1 MLQKVLIA
9 NRGEIAVRVIRTCR
23 ELGIATVAVYSNLDR
38 DALHVRMADEAYAL
52 GGETAAE
59 SYLNTEAILHAIEE
73 SGADGVHPGYGF
85 FSENTDFARA
95 ITERGVTFI
104 GPPPEAIEVMGDK
117 ISSRLAAEKAGVA
130 GVPGRSEP
138 LTSPDEV
145 VAFGEEH
152 GWPVAIKAAY
162 GGGGRGMKVVAA
174 AGEAAEAM
182 ESAARE
188 AQAYFGRP
196 EIYLERYLE
205 WPRHVEMQVLA
216 DQHGNTLW
224 LGERDCSAQ
233 RRHQKLVEESP
244 APDFPD
250 EVRQAM
256 GAAAVKVSEACG
268 YYNAGTVEFLY
279 QDGEFYFLEMNT
291 RLQVE
296 HPVTEL
302 VTGLDL
308 VAWQIRIASGE
319 PLDFTQEDITRN
331 GHAIEVRINAEDPSG
346 GRFSPSPGT
355 LTSFHAASGPGVRLD
370 AGYESGDTVSQY
382 YDNLIAKMIVW
393 APDREAA
400 RRRMLRAIGET
411 RITGV
416 ATTLPADVA
425 ILSHPDFAA
434 ATHSTK
440 WVEDRLDLSGLV
452 AEPASCSGA
461 GRGRGAHR
469 PTRRDSGG
477 RRAAVLRA
485 PVGARPGHDRRTRPG
500 GRTAQ
505 AGRSVGGGR
514 HRLGPGDG
522 PHAGHHRQG
531 PRRGGR
537 RRRGGPDDLPPRSD
551 EDGER
556 RRRREG
562 GRDQGDQGERR
573 RLGRC
578 RRRRRGDRV
587 GEPLAGHHVVG
598 QGRRRRGRRSAP
610 GPTRLAEPLGPLH
623 ARAVLRRDRLG
634 PGRRRGAAR
643 RRARRERGRLRPA
656 DGARVPDR

>member
-1 MLQKVLIA
+1 MLQKILIA

-23 ELGIATVAVYSNLDR
+23 ELGIGTVAVYSNLDR
-38 DALHVRMADEAYAL
+38 DAMHVRMADEAYAL
-52 GGETAAE
+52 GGETATE
-59 SYLNTEAILHAIEE
+59 SYLNTEAILAAIEQ

-95 ITERGVTFI
+95 ITGRGVTFI

-117 ISSRLAAEKAGVA
+117 ISSRLAAERAGVE
-130 GVPGRSEP
+130 GVPGRSEA
-138 LTSPDEV
+138 LTSPEEV
-145 VAFGEEH
+145 VTFGEEH

-174 AGEAAEAM
+174 PGEAAEAM

-196 EIYLERYLE
+196 EIYLERYLT
-205 WPRHVEMQVLA
+205 WPRHIEMQVLA

-250 EVRQAM
+250 QVRQAM

-268 YYNAGTVEFLY
+268 YYNAGTVEFLF

-319 PLDFTQEDITRN
+319 ALDFTQADIDRR
-331 GHAIEVRINAEDPSG
+331 GHAIEVRINAEDPTG
-346 GRFSPSPGT
+346 GRFAPSPGT
-355 LTSFHAASGPGVRLD
+355 ITSFRQPAGPGVRLD
-370 AGYESGDTVSQY
+370 AGYESGDMVSQY
-382 YDNLIAKMIVW
+382 YDNLIAKLIVW

-411 RITGV
+411 IITGV

-425 ILSHPDFAA
+425 ILSHEDFAG

-440 WVEDRLDLSGLV
+440 WVEERLDLSEV
-452 AEPASCSGA
+452 TAEPAGDT
-461 GRGRGAHR
+461 
-469 PTRRDSGG
+469 PTAPGTGEDAVPLVQRDVTAEVDG
-477 RRAAVLRA
+477 RRFSVRLWVPDLGTVAA
-485 PVGARPGHDRRTRPG
+485 P
-500 GRTAQ
+500 GRTAGRPKRAAASAV
-505 AGRSVGGGR
+505 AGSGSGQVTVPMQGTIVKVLVAVGDAVEVGQSVCVLEAMKMENAVAAEKDGVVKEVRVSAGDSVGA
-514 HRLGPGDG
+514 GD
-522 PHAGHHRQG
+522 
-531 PRRGGR
+531 
-537 RRRGGPDDLPPRSD
+537 
-551 EDGER
+551 
-556 RRRREG
+556 
-562 GRDQGDQGERR
+562 
-573 RLGRC
+573 
-578 RRRRRGDRV
+578 
-587 GEPLAGHHVVG
+587 VV
-598 QGRRRRGRRSAP
+598 
-610 GPTRLAEPLGPLH
+610 
-623 ARAVLRRDRLG
+623 AVI
-634 PGRRRGAAR
+634 
-643 RRARRERGRLRPA
+643 E
-656 DGARVPDR
+656 

>member
-1 MLQKVLIA
+1 
-9 NRGEIAVRVIRTCR
+9 
-23 ELGIATVAVYSNLDR
+23 
-38 DALHVRMADEAYAL
+38 
-52 GGETAAE
+52 
-59 SYLNTEAILHAIEE
+59 
-73 SGADGVHPGYGF
+73 
-85 FSENTDFARA
+85 
-95 ITERGVTFI
+95 
-104 GPPPEAIEVMGDK
+104 
-117 ISSRLAAEKAGVA
+117 VA

-145 VAFGEEH
+145 VAFGDLH

-174 AGEAAEAM
+174 AEDAAEAM

-196 EIYLERYLE
+196 EIYVERYLA

-216 DQHGNTLW
+216 DQHGHTLW

-244 APDFPD
+244 APDFP
-250 EVRQAM
+250 EHVRHAM
-256 GAAAVKVSEACG
+256 GMAAVKVSQACG

-279 QDGEFYFLEMNT
+279 EDGEFYFLEMNT

-319 PLDFTQEDITRN
+319 ALDFTQEDISRN

-411 RITGV
+411 QITGV

-425 ILSHPDFAA
+425 ILSHPDFVA

-440 WVEDRLDLSGLV
+440 WVEDTLDLGNLV
-452 AEPASCSGA
+452 VEAAGAPAPTPTEDEVPTVQRDVTAEVDGRRFSVRLWVPDLGTSAAPGRVA
-461 GRGRGAHR
+461 GR
-469 PTRRDSGG
+469 PK
-477 RRAAVLRA
+477 RAAVAAAAGSGSGQVTVPMQGTIVKVLVA
-485 PVGARPGHDRRTRPG
+485 VGDVVEVGQTICLLEAMKMENAVAAEKDGVVKEVKVGAGD
-500 GRTAQ
+500 
-505 AGRSVGGGR
+505 SVGA
-514 HRLGPGDG
+514 GD
-522 PHAGHHRQG
+522 
-531 PRRGGR
+531 
-537 RRRGGPDDLPPRSD
+537 
-551 EDGER
+551 
-556 RRRREG
+556 
-562 GRDQGDQGERR
+562 
-573 RLGRC
+573 
-578 RRRRRGDRV
+578 
-587 GEPLAGHHVVG
+587 VV
-598 QGRRRRGRRSAP
+598 
-610 GPTRLAEPLGPLH
+610 
-623 ARAVLRRDRLG
+623 AVI
-634 PGRRRGAAR
+634 
-643 RRARRERGRLRPA
+643 E
-656 DGARVPDR
+656 

>member
-1 MLQKVLIA
+1 
-9 NRGEIAVRVIRTCR
+9 
-23 ELGIATVAVYSNLDR
+23 
-38 DALHVRMADEAYAL
+38 MADEAYAL

-59 SYLNTEAILHAIEE
+59 SYLNTEEILHAIEE
-73 SGADGVHPGYGF
+73 SGADAVHPGYGF

-117 ISSRLAAEKAGVA
+117 ISSRLAAEEAGVA

-162 GGGGRGMKVVAA
+162 GGGGRGMKVVNSAS
-174 AGEAAEAM
+174 EAAEAM

-196 EIYLERYLE
+196 EIYPERYLE
-205 WPRHVEMQVLA
+205 WPRHVEMQVLG

-250 EVRQAM
+250 DIRQAM
-256 GAAAVKVSEACG
+256 GAAAVKVSQACG

-319 PLDFTQEDITRN
+319 KLDLRQEDIQRN

-411 RITGV
+411 TVTGV
-416 ATTLPADVA
+416 ATTLPAHVA

-434 ATHSTK
+434 AKHSTK
-440 WVEDRLDLSGLV
+440 WVEDTLDLSDLVVDAEGAPAPASDDEVPLVERDVTAEVDGRRYSVKLWVPDLGTAAAPGRVAGRPKRTAAAAVSGSGSGQVTVPMQGTIVKILV
-452 AEPASCSGA
+452 AVGDVVEVGQSICLLEAMKMENAVAAEKDGVIKEIKVSAGDSVGA
-461 GRGRGAHR
+461 G
-469 PTRRDSGG
+469 DVV
-477 RRAAVLRA
+477 AVIA
-485 PVGARPGHDRRTRPG
+485 
-500 GRTAQ
+500 
-505 AGRSVGGGR
+505 
-514 HRLGPGDG
+514 
-522 PHAGHHRQG
+522 
-531 PRRGGR
+531 
-537 RRRGGPDDLPPRSD
+537 
-551 EDGER
+551 
-556 RRRREG
+556 
-562 GRDQGDQGERR
+562 
-573 RLGRC
+573 
-578 RRRRRGDRV
+578 
-587 GEPLAGHHVVG
+587 
-598 QGRRRRGRRSAP
+598 
-610 GPTRLAEPLGPLH
+610 
-623 ARAVLRRDRLG
+623 
-634 PGRRRGAAR
+634 
-643 RRARRERGRLRPA
+643 
-656 DGARVPDR
+656 

>member
-1 MLQKVLIA
+1 MLQKILIA

-23 ELGIATVAVYSNLDR
+23 ELGIGTVAVYSNLDR

-59 SYLNTEAILHAIEE
+59 SYLNTEAILAAIGQ

-145 VAFGEEH
+145 VEFGNLH

-162 GGGGRGMKVVAA
+162 GGGGRGMKVVASA
-174 AGEAAEAM
+174 EEAAEAM

-196 EIYLERYLE
+196 EIYLERYLA

-216 DQHGNTLW
+216 DQHGHTLW

-250 EVRQAM
+250 DIREAM
-256 GAAAVKVSEACG
+256 GKAAVKVSEACG

-279 QDGEFYFLEMNT
+279 QEGEFYFLEMNT

-319 PLDFTQEDITRN
+319 PLDFSQADIRRT

-355 LTSFHAASGPGVRLD
+355 LTSFRQPAGPGVRLD
-370 AGYESGDTVSQY
+370 AGYEGGDTVSQY
-382 YDNLIAKMIVW
+382 YDNLIAKLIVW

-400 RRRMLRAIGET
+400 RRRMLRAISET
-411 RITGV
+411 RISGV
-416 ATTLPADVA
+416 ATTLPAHEA
-425 ILSHPDFAA
+425 IVTHPDFAA
-434 ATHSTK
+434 AIHSTK
-440 WVEDRLDLSGLV
+440 WVEEVLDLSGLV
-452 AEPASCSGA
+452 AAPGAAPVPAPGADEVPTVERDVTAEVDGRRYSVRLWVPDLGTVAAPGRAATRHKRAAGSSVAGSGSGQVAVPMQGTIVKVLVAVGDVVEVGQAICLLEAMKMENAVNAEKAGVVKEVRVSAGDSVGA
-461 GRGRGAHR
+461 G
-469 PTRRDSGG
+469 DVV
-477 RRAAVLRA
+477 AVI
-485 PVGARPGHDRRTRPG
+485 
-500 GRTAQ
+500 
-505 AGRSVGGGR
+505 
-514 HRLGPGDG
+514 
-522 PHAGHHRQG
+522 
-531 PRRGGR
+531 
-537 RRRGGPDDLPPRSD
+537 
-551 EDGER
+551 E
-556 RRRREG
+556 
-562 GRDQGDQGERR
+562 
-573 RLGRC
+573 
-578 RRRRRGDRV
+578 
-587 GEPLAGHHVVG
+587 
-598 QGRRRRGRRSAP
+598 
-610 GPTRLAEPLGPLH
+610 
-623 ARAVLRRDRLG
+623 
-634 PGRRRGAAR
+634 
-643 RRARRERGRLRPA
+643 
-656 DGARVPDR
+656 

>member
-1 MLQKVLIA
+1 VLKKILIA

-23 ELGIATVAVYSNLDR
+23 EMGIATVAVYSNLDR

-59 SYLNTEAILHAIEE
+59 SYLNTGAILDAIEK

-95 ITERGVTFI
+95 ITDRGVTFI
-104 GPPPEAIEVMGDK
+104 GPPPAAIEVMGDK
-117 ISSRLAAEKAGVA
+117 ISSRIAAEKAGVA

-145 VAFGEEH
+145 IAFGEEV

-162 GGGGRGMKVVAA
+162 GGGGRGMKVVESAA
-174 AGEAAEAM
+174 EAAEAM

-196 EIYLERYLE
+196 EIYVERYLG

-244 APDFPD
+244 APEFPD
-250 EVRQAM
+250 KVRQAM
-256 GAAAVKVSEACG
+256 GKAAVKVSQACG
-268 YYNAGTVEFLY
+268 YYNAGTVEFLFA
-279 QDGEFYFLEMNT
+279 DGQFFFLEMNT

-319 PLDFTQEDITRN
+319 ALDFTQKDVQRN

-355 LTSFHAASGPGVRLD
+355 ITRFHAPSGPGVRLD
-370 AGYESGDTVSQY
+370 AGYEAGDTVSQF
-382 YDNLIAKMIVW
+382 YDNLVAKLIVW

-400 RRRMLRAIGET
+400 RRRMLRALSET
-411 RITGV
+411 QISGI
-416 ATTLPADVA
+416 ATTIPAHFA
-425 ILSHPDFAA
+425 ILGHADFAA

-440 WVEDRLDLSGLV
+440 WVEDVLDLSRLT
-452 AEPASCSGA
+452 AEPVEGASA
-461 GRGRGAHR
+461 VAVAQVDDEV
-469 PTRRDSGG
+469 PLVERDVTAEVDG
-477 RRAAVLRA
+477 RRFSVKLWVPDLGTVAV
-485 PVGARPGHDRRTRPG
+485 
-500 GRTAQ
+500 
-505 AGRSVGGGR
+505 
-514 HRLGPGDG
+514 
-522 PHAGHHRQG
+522 
-531 PRRGGR
+531 PR
-537 RRRGGPDDLPPRSD
+537 
-551 EDGER
+551 
-556 RRRREG
+556 
-562 GRDQGDQGERR
+562 
-573 RLGRC
+573 
-578 RRRRRGDRV
+578 
-587 GEPLAGHHVVG
+587 
-598 QGRRRRGRRSAP
+598 
-610 GPTRLAEPLGPLH
+610 
-623 ARAVLRRDRLG
+623 G
-634 PGRRRGAAR
+634 PGRPKRAASAHSGGGGTGSGDVTVPMQGTIVKVLVAAGDKVEVGQTICLLEAMKMENAVNAEKEGVVKEVRVSPGDAVGAGDIVAVI
-643 RRARRERGRLRPA
+643 E
-656 DGARVPDR
+656 

>member
-1 MLQKVLIA
+1 VLDKILIA

-23 ELGIATVAVYSNLDR
+23 EMGIGTVAVYSNLDR
-38 DALHVRMADEAYAL
+38 DAQHVRMADEAYAL

-59 SYLNTEAILHAIEE
+59 SYLNTESILAAIKR

-95 ITERGVTFI
+95 ITDLGVTFI

-138 LTSPDEV
+138 LTAPDEV
-145 VAFGEEH
+145 VSFGNEH

-162 GGGGRGMKVVAA
+162 GGGGRGMKVVSAA
-174 AGEAAEAM
+174 DEAAEAM

-196 EIYLERYLE
+196 EIYLERYLT

-216 DQHGNTLW
+216 DRHGHTLW

-244 APDFPD
+244 APAFPD
-250 EVRQAM
+250 EVRRAM
-256 GAAAVKVSEACG
+256 GEAAVKVSKACG
-268 YYNAGTVEFLY
+268 YYNAGTVEFLF

-308 VAWQIRIASGE
+308 VEWQIRIASGE
-319 PLDFTQEDITRN
+319 ALDLSQDEVGRN

-355 LTSFHAASGPGVRLD
+355 ITSFHPPSGPGVRLD
-370 AGYESGDTVSQY
+370 AGYEAGDTVSQY
-382 YDNLIAKMIVW
+382 YDNLIAKLIVW
-393 APDREAA
+393 APDRERA

-416 ATTLPADVA
+416 ATTLPAHEA
-425 ILSHPDFAA
+425 ILSHDDFAA

-440 WVEDRLDLSGLV
+440 WVEETLDLRGLTAGPAASAERVLSEDEVPTVERDVTAEVDGRRYSVRLWVPDLGTAATSGR
-452 AEPASCSGA
+452 GA
-461 GRGRGAHR
+461 GR
-469 PTRRDSGG
+469 PK
-477 RRAAVLRA
+477 RAATSAAAGTGSGQVSVPMQGTIVKVLVSVGDVVEVGQTICLLEAMKMENAVAAEKDGVVKEVRVSA
-485 PVGARPGHDRRTRPG
+485 GDSVGA
-500 GRTAQ
+500 
-505 AGRSVGGGR
+505 
-514 HRLGPGDG
+514 GD
-522 PHAGHHRQG
+522 
-531 PRRGGR
+531 
-537 RRRGGPDDLPPRSD
+537 
-551 EDGER
+551 
-556 RRRREG
+556 
-562 GRDQGDQGERR
+562 
-573 RLGRC
+573 
-578 RRRRRGDRV
+578 
-587 GEPLAGHHVVG
+587 VV
-598 QGRRRRGRRSAP
+598 
-610 GPTRLAEPLGPLH
+610 
-623 ARAVLRRDRLG
+623 AVI
-634 PGRRRGAAR
+634 
-643 RRARRERGRLRPA
+643 E
-656 DGARVPDR
+656 

>member
-1 MLQKVLIA
+1 VLQKVLIA

-38 DALHVRMADEAYAL
+38 DGMHVRMADEAYAL
-52 GGETAAE
+52 GGESAAE
-59 SYLNTEAILHAIEE
+59 SYLNTDAILHAIER
-73 SGADGVHPGYGF
+73 SGADAVHPGYGF

-95 ITERGVTFI
+95 ITGRGVTFI

-117 ISSRLAAEKAGVA
+117 ISARLAAEKVGVA
-130 GVPGRSEP
+130 GVPGLSEP

-145 VAFGEEH
+145 VAFGDLY

-174 AGEAAEAM
+174 AGDAAEAM

-196 EIYLERYLE
+196 EVYPERYLA

-216 DQHGNTLW
+216 DQHGTTLW

-233 RRHQKLVEESP
+233 RRHQKLLEESP

-250 EVRQAM
+250 HVRQAM
-256 GAAAVKVSEACG
+256 GVAAVKVSQACG

-302 VTGLDL
+302 VSGLDL

-319 PLDFTQEDITRN
+319 PLDFAQDDVRRH

-355 LTSFHAASGPGVRLD
+355 ISAFHQPAGPGVRLD
-370 AGYESGDTVSQY
+370 AGYEAGDTVSQY
-382 YDNLIAKMIVW
+382 YDNLIAKLIVW

-400 RRRMLRAIGET
+400 RRRMLRAISET
-411 RITGV
+411 KVVGV
-416 ATTLPADVA
+416 ATTLPAHVA

-440 WVEDRLDLSGLV
+440 WVEDTLDLSALV
-452 AEPASCSGA
+452 GESAGVPAPPAEDEVPMVQRDVTAEVDGRRFSVRLWVPDLGTEAAPGRGA
-461 GRGRGAHR
+461 GR
-469 PTRRDSGG
+469 PK
-477 RRAAVLRA
+477 RAAASAVTGSGSGQVTVPMQGTIVKVLVAVGDVVEVGQAICLLEAMKMENAVAAEKDGVIKELRVSA
-485 PVGARPGHDRRTRPG
+485 GDSVGA
-500 GRTAQ
+500 
-505 AGRSVGGGR
+505 
-514 HRLGPGDG
+514 
-522 PHAGHHRQG
+522 
-531 PRRGGR
+531 
-537 RRRGGPDDLPPRSD
+537 
-551 EDGER
+551 GEI
-556 RRRREG
+556 
-562 GRDQGDQGERR
+562 
-573 RLGRC
+573 
-578 RRRRRGDRV
+578 V
-587 GEPLAGHHVVG
+587 
-598 QGRRRRGRRSAP
+598 
-610 GPTRLAEPLGPLH
+610 
-623 ARAVLRRDRLG
+623 AVI
-634 PGRRRGAAR
+634 
-643 RRARRERGRLRPA
+643 E
-656 DGARVPDR
+656 

>member
-1 MLQKVLIA
+1 MLEKVLIA
-9 NRGEIAVRVIRTCR
+9 NRGEIAVRIIRTCR
-23 ELGIATVAVYSNLDR
+23 ELGVATVAVYSSLDR

-59 SYLNTEAILHAIEE
+59 SYLNTEAILHAIDQ
-73 SGADGVHPGYGF
+73 SGADSVHPGYGF

-95 ITERGVTFI
+95 ITGRGVTFI
-104 GPPPEAIEVMGDK
+104 GPPPDAIEVMGDK
-117 ISSRLAAEKAGVA
+117 ISSRLAAEAAGVA

-145 VAFGEEH
+145 VAFGDLH

-174 AGEAAEAM
+174 AEDAADAM

-196 EIYLERYLE
+196 EVYLERYLA
-205 WPRHVEMQVLA
+205 WPRHIEMQVLG

-244 APDFPD
+244 APDFP
-250 EVRQAM
+250 EHARHAM
-256 GAAAVKVSEACG
+256 GIAAVKVSEACG

-302 VTGLDL
+302 VTGHDL

-319 PLDFTQEDITRN
+319 PLDFTQDDVRQH

-355 LTSFHAASGPGVRLD
+355 LTAFHQPAGPGVRLD
-370 AGYESGDTVSQY
+370 AGYEAGDTVSQY
-382 YDNLIAKMIVW
+382 YDNLIAKLIVW

-411 RITGV
+411 RIAGV
-416 ATTLPADVA
+416 ATTLPAHEV

-440 WVEDRLDLSGLV
+440 WVEERLDLDDLRV
-452 AEPASCSGA
+452 EPAGTAPAVSLVEDEVPMVQRDVTA
-461 GRGRGAHR
+461 EVDGRRFSVRLWVPDLGTASAPG
-469 PTRRDSGG
+469 
-477 RRAAVLRA
+477 RAAVRPKRA
-485 PVGARPGHDRRTRPG
+485 AASVAAGGGSGNVTVPMQGTIVKVLVAVGDVVEVGQAVCLLEAMKMENAVAAEKDGVIKEVRVSAGDQVGA
-500 GRTAQ
+500 
-505 AGRSVGGGR
+505 
-514 HRLGPGDG
+514 GD
-522 PHAGHHRQG
+522 
-531 PRRGGR
+531 
-537 RRRGGPDDLPPRSD
+537 
-551 EDGER
+551 
-556 RRRREG
+556 
-562 GRDQGDQGERR
+562 
-573 RLGRC
+573 
-578 RRRRRGDRV
+578 
-587 GEPLAGHHVVG
+587 VV
-598 QGRRRRGRRSAP
+598 
-610 GPTRLAEPLGPLH
+610 
-623 ARAVLRRDRLG
+623 AVI
-634 PGRRRGAAR
+634 
-643 RRARRERGRLRPA
+643 E
-656 DGARVPDR
+656 

>member
-1 MLQKVLIA
+1 MKAHLTEERLSVLQKVLIA

-23 ELGIATVAVYSNLDR
+23 ELGIATVAVYSTLDR

-52 GGETAAE
+52 GGETAAD
-59 SYLNTEAILHAIEE
+59 SYLNTEAILQAIAQ

-138 LTSPDEV
+138 LTSPEEV
-145 VAFGEEH
+145 VAFGDLH

-162 GGGGRGMKVVAA
+162 GGGGRGMKVVTTA
-174 AGEAAEAM
+174 EDAAEAM

-196 EIYLERYLE
+196 EIYLERYLA
-205 WPRHVEMQVLA
+205 WPRHIEMQVLA

-244 APDFPD
+244 APEFP
-250 EVRQAM
+250 EHVRHAM

-268 YYNAGTVEFLY
+268 YHNAGTVEFLY

-319 PLDFTQEDITRN
+319 ALDFTQEDVRRH

-355 LTSFHAASGPGVRLD
+355 ISTFHQPSGPGVRLD
-370 AGYESGDTVSQY
+370 GGYEAGDTVSQY
-382 YDNLIAKMIVW
+382 YDNLIAKLIVW

-411 RITGV
+411 SVTGV
-416 ATTLPADVA
+416 STTLPAHVA

-440 WVEDRLDLSGLV
+440 WVEETLDLSDLV
-452 AEPASCSGA
+452 VEPAGA
-461 GRGRGAHR
+461 TTPAPEDDGV
-469 PTRRDSGG
+469 PTVPARRDRRGG
-477 RRAAVLRA
+477 RPAFLRSA
-485 PVGARPGHDRRTRPG
+485 LGARPGPG
-500 GRTAQ
+500 G
-505 AGRSVGGGR
+505 GPRSRRGSPEARRRLRGDR
-514 HRLGPGDG
+514 LRLGPGDR
-522 PHAGHHRQG
+522 PDAGHHRQG
-531 PRRGGR
+531 PRRSGR
-537 RRRGGPDDLPPRSD
+537 CGRGGSGRLPPRGH

-556 RRRREG
+556 HRSREG
-562 GRDQGDQGERR
+562 RRHQG
-573 RLGRC
+573 
-578 RRRRRGDRV
+578 
-587 GEPLAGHHVVG
+587 
-598 QGRRRRGRRSAP
+598 
-610 GPTRLAEPLGPLH
+610 
-623 ARAVLRRDRLG
+623 
-634 PGRRRGAAR
+634 GA
-643 RRARRERGRLRPA
+643 RERGRLRRCRRRRGGHRVGERRPGCRRLGQGCGRSRHRPA
-656 DGARVPDR
+656 PG